1 MQGRVGVS
9 FNSSSVLGLMLLSD
23 ETKTD
28 RHSAGKWL
36 KLWVKYIGK
45 MSNSGLQKN
54 TNHASKTSAQHLAFG
69 HKVQYRTC

>member
-1 MQGRVGVS
+1 MQRRVGVS
-9 FNSSSVLGLMLLSD
+9 FNSSSVLGSMLLSD

-45 MSNSGLQKN
+45 MSNPGLQKIPI
-54 TNHASKTSAQHLAFG
+54 K
-69 HKVQYRTC
+69 

>member
-9 FNSSSVLGLMLLSD
+9 FNSSSVLGSMLLND

-36 KLWVKYIGK
+36 
-45 MSNSGLQKN
+45 
-54 TNHASKTSAQHLAFG
+54 
-69 HKVQYRTC
+69 

>member
-9 FNSSSVLGLMLLSD
+9 FNSSSVLSSMLLSD

-54 TNHASKTSAQHLAFG
+54 TNQVKHL
-69 HKVQYRTC
+69 HNI